1 MWFNEGMT
9 NKVKECLATYKTT
22 LIVLAWMAQIGK
34 AFISR
39 ALLKALGQENY
50 KHTKI

>member
-9 NKVKECLATYKTT
+9 NKVKECLAIYKTT
-22 LIVLAWMAQIGK
+22 LIVLAWMAQTGK
-34 AFISR
+34 AFISQ
-39 ALLKALGQENY
+39 ALLKALGPEDY

>member
-9 NKVKECLATYKTT
+9 NKAEECLVIYKTT

-34 AFISR
+34 AFIS
-39 ALLKALGQENY
+39 
-50 KHTKI
+50 